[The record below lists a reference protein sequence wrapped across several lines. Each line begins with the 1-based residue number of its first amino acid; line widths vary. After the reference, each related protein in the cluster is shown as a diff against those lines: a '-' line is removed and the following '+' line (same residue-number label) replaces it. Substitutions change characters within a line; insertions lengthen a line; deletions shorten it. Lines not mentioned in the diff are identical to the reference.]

1 MMNIQNTEIHLYVRT
16 FPAVLRGSS
25 PSSVVVRRT
34 DDPAAASP
42 SVSYSNSLHRDEAQV
57 LVLVL
62 ASWPVFL
69 FLFV

>member
-42 SVSYSNSLHRDEAQV
+42 SFSYSI
-57 LVLVL
+57 
-62 ASWPVFL
+62 
-69 FLFV
+69 